1 MCLIVL
7 AYRYHTQLPLVI
19 AANRDEFHA
28 RPTRQAR
35 FWRGEAPQRELLAGQ
50 DLTQGGTWLGL
61 SRRGRFAAVTNI
73 RMPGNSTGSRSR
85 GFLTRDFL
93 LGKAT
98 PADYLAS
105 LLGVLE
111 DYAGFNLL
119 AGDANELCYLNSRR
133 GEVVKLQPGIYG
145 LSNGA
150 LDSDWPKVHR
160 SKAAL
165 KELLGRE
172 SPISTDRLTAIMLDR
187 NRAPDDQ
194 LPDTGFPIELE
205 RNLSP
210 SFIVNPQRDY
220 GTRCTTAVIINQQG
234 TARFSEQNY
243 AADTCITARRLFHFP
258 LQVSQF

>member
-1 MCLIVL
+1 MCLIVF
-7 AYRYHTQLPLVI
+7 AYRYHTRLPLVI
-19 AANRDEFHA
+19 SANRDELHA
-28 RPTRQAR
+28 RPTRQAQ
-35 FWRGEAPQRELLAGQ
+35 FWSEKATPAELLAGQ

-61 SRRGRFAAVTNI
+61 TRGGRFAAVTNI
-73 RMPGNSTGSRSR
+73 RMPGITSGSRSR

-98 PADYLAS
+98 PADYLGS
-105 LLGVLE
+105 LLGTLK

-119 AGDANELCYLNSRR
+119 VGDGNELCYLNSIK
-133 GEVVKLQPGIYG
+133 GEALKLQPGIYG

-165 KELLGRE
+165 KELLDRE
-172 SPISTDRLTAIMLDR
+172 NQVSTDRLTAIMLDR
-187 NRAPDDQ
+187 EQAPDHQ

-234 TARFSEQNY
+234 TVRFSEQNY
-243 AADTCITARRLFHFP
+243 AADTRITARRLFHFP
-258 LQVSQF
+258 LQVAPT